1 MSASAKLAA
10 VLQGLP
16 VQRRAAVKRV
26 VTCTQAARL
35 VSRAA
40 KGQDVHA
47 LAYLQMCG
55 ALAID
60 AVTGEA
66 LPASAPLRIPTE
78 INWPI
83 FAFGVRGARILAGD
97 ASVRDFAAQ
106 VGVSPATVSRAENG
120 KELSAQAYLALVAA
134 IGVPPHYYVQGFR
147 DQGFAAVASS
157 TVVSRETPAETP

>member
-16 VQRRAAVKRV
+16 VQRRAVIKRV

-60 AVTGEA
+60 ATTGEA
-66 LPASAPLRIPTE
+66 LPASAPLRVPAE

-134 IGVPPHYYVQGFR
+134 IGVSPHYYVQA
-147 DQGFAAVASS
+147 FAAPAP